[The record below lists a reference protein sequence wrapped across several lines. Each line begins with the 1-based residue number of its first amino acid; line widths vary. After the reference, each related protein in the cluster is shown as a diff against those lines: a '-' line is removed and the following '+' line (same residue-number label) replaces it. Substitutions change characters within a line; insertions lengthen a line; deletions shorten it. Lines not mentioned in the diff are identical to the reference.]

1 MAHISNDVRDKQK
14 LLISTSTERGT
25 RKSPFPGIWMRLDVG
40 WFRIDWINDQGK
52 PMLVKRHGCLRT
64 CKECPEMM
72 FPVMR
77 DETLN
82 GSV

>member
-14 LLISTSTERGT
+14 LLISISTGRGL
-25 RKSPFPGIWMRLDVG
+25 RKSPLSGIWMRLDVG

-52 PMLVKRHGCLRT
+52 PMLVKSYGCLRT
-64 CKECPEMM
+64 CKEYPEMM

>member
-14 LLISTSTERGT
+14 SLISISTGRGI
-25 RKSPFPGIWMRLDVG
+25 RLLPLSGIWMRLDVG

-52 PMLVKRHGCLRT
+52 PMLVKRYGCLRT
-64 CKECPEMM
+64 CKEYPEMM

-77 DETLN
+77 DETSN
-82 GSV
+82 G

>member
-14 LLISTSTERGT
+14 LLISISTGRGI
-25 RKSPFPGIWMRLDVG
+25 RLLPLSGIWMRLDVG

-64 CKECPEMM
+64 CKEYPEMM

>member
-14 LLISTSTERGT
+14 LLISISTERGF
-25 RKSPFPGIWMRLDVG
+25 RKSPLPGIWMRLDVG
-40 WFRIDWINDQGK
+40 WFRTDWINNQGK
-52 PMLVKRHGCLRT
+52 SMLVKSYGCLRT
-64 CKECPEMM
+64 CKEYPEMM

-77 DETLN
+77 DETSN

>member
-1 MAHISNDVRDKQK
+1 VAHISNDVRDKQK
-14 LLISTSTERGT
+14 LLISISTRRGN
-25 RKSPFPGIWMRLDVG
+25 RKSPLSGIWMRLDVG
-40 WFRIDWINDQGK
+40 WFRIDLIDDQGK
-52 PMLVKRHGCLRT
+52 PMIRNKHGCLRT
-64 CKECPEMM
+64 RKEYPEMM